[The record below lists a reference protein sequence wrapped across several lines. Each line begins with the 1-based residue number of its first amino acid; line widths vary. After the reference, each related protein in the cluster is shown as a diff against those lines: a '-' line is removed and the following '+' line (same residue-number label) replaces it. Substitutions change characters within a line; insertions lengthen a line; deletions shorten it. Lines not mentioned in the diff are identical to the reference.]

1 MIKFFRRIRQ
11 QLLTENKISKY
22 LLYAVG
28 EIFLV
33 MIGILI
39 ALQVNEW
46 NNERNRKK
54 SEQAIIEQLIIDLSK
69 SQYELEKQIEWNLR
83 SARKYAQVLQAF
95 WKTKL
100 PDNITD
106 YAGNGAGSNVYSP
119 ILGTAQSLINSGN
132 LELLNSTELKNTI
145 VAYVEAVGYTLKD
158 INRYEESYFRSGVNL
173 LFEAMPGTY
182 RSKAEINKWNES
194 YLNSWSYNKNINA
207 RPLIVEKIPFKMDLK
222 QLFEDETFY
231 ISQRKLLLY
240 HRNISWK
247 YEVLLSLSN
256 DLLVKLY
263 SASNKHK
270 TLAKKI
276 IDSQYCLVFDTV
288 DLEVLEQA
296 DSLLSNKNSWHKNHG
311 DSCDDDIS
319 LGNYSLGCA
328 LYSASINITGKWD
341 EIQLRPGIRLIKLKI
356 LENENRRIIGNE
368 FKDWNNHPDT
378 TFEDVKTLLDD
389 CITIIKKQIHTND

>member
-132 LELLNSTELKNTI
+132 LELPTVLVPRRVNT
-145 VAYVEAVGYTLKD
+145 
-158 INRYEESYFRSGVNL
+158 
-173 LFEAMPGTY
+173 
-182 RSKAEINKWNES
+182 KW
-194 YLNSWSYNKNINA
+194 
-207 RPLIVEKIPFKMDLK
+207 
-222 QLFEDETFY
+222 
-231 ISQRKLLLY
+231 
-240 HRNISWK
+240 
-247 YEVLLSLSN
+247 
-256 DLLVKLY
+256 
-263 SASNKHK
+263 
-270 TLAKKI
+270 
-276 IDSQYCLVFDTV
+276 VFV
-288 DLEVLEQA
+288 
-296 DSLLSNKNSWHKNHG
+296 
-311 DSCDDDIS
+311 C
-319 LGNYSLGCA
+319 
-328 LYSASINITGKWD
+328 
-341 EIQLRPGIRLIKLKI
+341 
-356 LENENRRIIGNE
+356 
-368 FKDWNNHPDT
+368 
-378 TFEDVKTLLDD
+378 
-389 CITIIKKQIHTND
+389 